1 MLLGQKYWTQ
11 AILSRSMQFDL
22 PSWVSTHLL
31 LHTKKTNSCGAKGN
45 HTSPNVWELRKS
57 CEGGGSSKVHGCYY
71 NVDKCSDHKQFKE
84 LLSSTYTRYYALF
97 VMISLVYLNIKLVAH
112 GEPWFHFSL
121 RDSLNKGQRLCQISI
136 PVTNVFEK
144 VICQGNS
151 S

>member
-1 MLLGQKYWTQ
+1 
-11 AILSRSMQFDL
+11 
-22 PSWVSTHLL
+22 
-31 LHTKKTNSCGAKGN
+31 
-45 HTSPNVWELRKS
+45 
-57 CEGGGSSKVHGCYY
+57 
-71 NVDKCSDHKQFKE
+71 
-84 LLSSTYTRYYALF
+84 
-97 VMISLVYLNIKLVAH
+97 MISLVYLNIKLVAH